1 MIIKFPRFIVYCI
14 RKISKTIKPVIR
26 IFIKIEY
33 QPKNLLHASGKS
45 NNSLH
50 RRFKILLLQKNI
62 PQCVLAE
69 QVGISEYLL
78 SHIITGK
85 RRGLPY
91 RQKICKILDV
101 SEKELWNGNK

>member
-1 MIIKFPRFIVYCI
+1 M
-14 RKISKTIKPVIR
+14 
-26 IFIKIEY
+26 IKILTPEKTFV
-33 QPKNLLHASGKS
+33 Q
-45 NNSLH
+45 
-50 RRFKILLLQKNI
+50 RFKILLLQRGLK
-62 PQCVLAE
+62 QRDLAE
-69 QVGISEYLL
+69 KVGISEFLL

>member
-1 MIIKFPRFIVYCI
+1 MIKVLSPE
-14 RKISKTIKPVIR
+14 KT
-26 IFIKIEY
+26 FT
-33 QPKNLLHASGKS
+33 Q
-45 NNSLH
+45 
-50 RRFKILLLQKNI
+50 RFKILLLQHGLMQKD
-62 PQCVLAE
+62 LAE
-69 QVGISEYLL
+69 KVGISEFLL